1 LCALILVRLLIV
13 NLESVRDRTLSAV
26 NFLGCLRTCVVPL
39 LCTCNTVSYKLRN
52 PELNQPGFI
61 EPLTPEG
68 WAISITPHELTEYL
82 FCICPFINYLLAFF
96 PIDIFYRHL
105 YSFSHVQPV
114 QKNCRQIL
122 KSWLLMKAIQSH
134 NETGEKKLCP
144 ERYVSFPSRV
154 TFWVTE
160 LIITGYPN
168 ALQLGHLWA
177 VDSKNL
183 AAHVVPVF
191 LRIIYKH
198 LHVDISGELDA
209 SHTANSHF
217 PAAVSNTSHDQK
229 SGIADANLN
238 TSIVQLRMR
247 LVPVEA
253 YSQNSVYLLRV
264 LQAAKK
270 SSRSDRE
277 ICRER
282 RILAKTYRGVYI
294 YS

>member
-1 LCALILVRLLIV
+1 SRIFVRL
-13 NLESVRDRTLSAV
+13 
-26 NFLGCLRTCVVPL
+26 NFGPTIDCEFGERSRSDP
-39 LCTCNTVSYKLRN
+39 
-52 PELNQPGFI
+52 
-61 EPLTPEG
+61 
-68 WAISITPHELTEYL
+68 
-82 FCICPFINYLLAFF
+82 FCGKF
-96 PIDIFYRHL
+96 
-105 YSFSHVQPV
+105 
-114 QKNCRQIL
+114 
-122 KSWLLMKAIQSH
+122 SWLSEDLRRASPMHLQYRFLQIAKSRTKS
-134 NETGEKKLCP
+134 TGIHRTANSR
-144 ERYVSFPSRV
+144 RYVSFPSRV